1 MNTWVWTQQSVCYP
15 HLLHLR
21 TLGGLVWFLC
31 NVYLRTSTP
40 VKTTGDYNTP
50 HSKELWHS
58 RDSPSFKICSVQQNH
73 TVGLLRL
80 RGPQSSLLPSPSPFS
95 PTIHSAIQV
104 NDHGVTGPSLFLTP
118 TPSHQIPLRPP
129 SKLLYNPS
137 RPLDSATRT

>member
-1 MNTWVWTQQSVCYP
+1 MKHLSMNTWVWTQQSVCYP

-80 RGPQSSLLPSPSPFS
+80 RGPQSSLLPSPSPFRHCCPRS
-95 PTIHSAIQV
+95 PVLSCILCSFLV
-104 NDHGVTGPSLFLTP
+104 PDPSPCCQTP
-118 TPSHQIPLRPP
+118 TAHLNSFQDLR
-129 SKLLYNPS
+129 
-137 RPLDSATRT
+137 

>member
-1 MNTWVWTQQSVCYP
+1 MEHLSMNMWAWTQQSVWYP
-15 HLLHLR
+15 DLLHLR

-73 TVGLLRL
+73 TAGFLPL
-80 RGPQSSLLPSPSPFS
+80 RGPQSSSLPSPSPSLLRHCCPQS
-95 PTIHSAIQV
+95 PILSCIL
-104 NDHGVTGPSLFLTP
+104 PSCLVPDPPLCCQNLTAHLNN
-118 TPSHQIPLRPP
+118 SQDLG
-129 SKLLYNPS
+129 
-137 RPLDSATRT
+137 